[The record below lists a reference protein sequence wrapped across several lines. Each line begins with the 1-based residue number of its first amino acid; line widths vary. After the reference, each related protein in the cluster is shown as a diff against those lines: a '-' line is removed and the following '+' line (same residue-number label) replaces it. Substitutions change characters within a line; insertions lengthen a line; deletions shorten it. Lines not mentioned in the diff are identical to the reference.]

1 MESKSIHYIRLTDD
15 NVFELFQNFKKESGL
30 TADEAVSQLLSGSNA
45 KAAMVA
51 ALKAKLSRLES
62 SE

>member
-1 MESKSIHYIRLTDD
+1 MEVKGIHYIRLTDD

-30 TADEAVSQLLSGSNA
+30 TADEAVAQLLKGSNA

-51 ALKAKLSRLES
+51 ALKAKLARIEADV
-62 SE
+62 